1 MRRRLRIWAALF
13 VGVGAVYALAG
24 WSWDTA
30 LWLLITGLIFAVALL
45 LMDRPW
51 RR

>member
-1 MRRRLRIWAALF
+1 MRRRLGIWAALF

-24 WSWDTA
+24 WNRDTA
-30 LWLLITGLIFAVALL
+30 LWLLITGLVFAVAVLL
-45 LMDRPW
+45 TDRHS